1 MSQTTYPALDEGSI
15 HIILKHLQ
23 DDPNYLENPDCPY
36 TTGTKALF
44 VRTRSTDSEKI
55 VNNIERQIAVL
66 DKLNSQM
73 ELQSDR
79 FDDGVLEPSV
89 ANAYFRQRTN
99 IAREILE
106 LQERLSHV
114 GNVDAFYAKVLE
126 IMEDNMDVDQR
137 AKTIEQLK
145 AVQTKEV

>member
-36 TTGTKALF
+36 TAGTKSLF

-55 VNNIERQIAVL
+55 VNNIQRQIAVL

-79 FDDGVLEPSV
+79 FDDGVLEPE
-89 ANAYFRQRTN
+89 Q
-99 IAREILE
+99 
-106 LQERLSHV
+106 RLSSS
-114 GNVDAFYAKVLE
+114 
-126 IMEDNMDVDQR
+126 
-137 AKTIEQLK
+137 
-145 AVQTKEV
+145 